1 MIEFYQAQTSTNSG
15 KVRLVLE
22 EKQIPYREIDI
33 SLEKAEHRSA
43 DYLKLNPNGV
53 VPTIIHDGHVLIESS
68 LINEYLNEVFDGPDL
83 VPDDPLSKGCMRY
96 WPLLVDIKLHPATW
110 VITYTT
116 LTRPAKSAAKSDEDL
131 KSEFA
136 AMKDLSRSQ
145 LMSSL
150 QFDGVRSP
158 SFAAALQTIRLSFRS
173 LDQALGESGGP
184 WILGDQYTLAD
195 VALSP
200 WLMRFENIM
209 YSGIWSDLD
218 DLQAWWERIKDRPNF
233 CGIVSKRLD
242 PAILEKRTIRGREI
256 WPEVKKL
263 LGELQI

>member
-22 EKQIPYREIDI
+22 EKNIPYREIDI
-33 SLEKAEHRSA
+33 NLEKREHRSA
-43 DYLKLNPNGV
+43 AYLKLNPNGV
-53 VPTIIHDGHVLIESS
+53 VPTIIHEDRILTESS

-83 VPDDPLSKGCMRY
+83 VPADPLLKGQMRY

-116 LTRPAKSAAKSDEDL
+116 LTRPAKMAAKSDEDL
-131 KSEFA
+131 KSEIA
-136 AMKDLSRSQ
+136 AVKDLSRAQ
-145 LMSSL
+145 LMMSL
-150 QFDGVRSP
+150 QFEGVRSP
-158 SFAAALQTIRLSFRS
+158 SFAAALQIIRSSFKS
-173 LDQALGESGGP
+173 LDKALKDSGGP
-184 WILGDQYTLAD
+184 WIMGDGYSLAD

-209 YSGIWSDLD
+209 FSGIWSDLEH
-218 DLQAWWERIKDRPNF
+218 LQAWWERIKVRPNF

-242 PAILEKRTIRGREI
+242 PAVLEKRSDRGREI
-256 WPEVKKL
+256 WPEVRKL
-263 LGELQI
+263 LDELQI